1 MKNVQMAL
9 FVLVAVLLI
18 ALAETGRTAVN
29 RHYDYQEMTAAKSL
43 HQLSPET
50 RSGGDNRRSGALL
63 GAGIFAVG
71 LVGFAVLTFAGMSGR
86 EFGRGLGRRKRR
98 ASRPAAQSQVGPR
111 ILPPETPAMQSLPR
125 SPVLPSLPLMEASHD
140 EDPR

>member
-29 RHYDYQEMTAAKSL
+29 RHYDYREMTAAKSL
-43 HQLSPET
+43 HQLSQET
-50 RSGGDNRRSGALL
+50 RRDDDRRGGMLL
-63 GAGIFAVG
+63 GAGVFAVG